1 MSDCTELC
9 NRHLVIILGNH
20 LAYEFELYGGI
31 ARNHLLCP
39 PVLILVSYHLGL
51 SMAGIA
57 LDRLYI
63 SPG

>member
-1 MSDCTELC
+1 
-9 NRHLVIILGNH
+9 
-20 LAYEFELYGGI
+20 
-31 ARNHLLCP
+31 LLCP